1 MGDFMV
7 LVGVW
12 QRIQEMP
19 HAIQPSAFLVVG
31 FNHRPWGIGRV
42 GVEEHGLFGL
52 GVIVPAIQRLDVDWA
67 KLPVLEGVVATG
79 DEAAQLLVSTHREPI
94 FE

>member
-7 LVGVW
+7 LVGVG

-31 FNHRPWGIGRV
+31 FDHRPRGIGRV
-42 GVEEHGLFGL
+42 SVEEHGFFGF
-52 GVIVPAIQRLDVDWA
+52 GVIVPAIQRLNVDGA
-67 KLPVLEGVVATG
+67 KLPVLERVVTTG
-79 DEAAQLLVSTHREPI
+79 DEAAQLLVPTHREPI